1 MTASKMTVAQ
11 LRAALVEKGLV
22 GTGLKPA
29 LVARLES
36 ATSGSGGAD
45 AKETS
50 DDPQAPGAD
59 KGDDPDGANDEDGA
73 NEDAD
78 DEKKKADDDD
88 VAKKRAPKPSARG
101 KRARET
107 GDDAAGADE
116 SKKNTKKT
124 KKDGTQT
131 HGKDK
136 GKEKPCFELD
146 VRGNEGR
153 VIGKGGETIRNLEH
167 THGVKIEMRRDRGV
181 AIVSGDPAVFETVK
195 AAICD
200 LIENGDTSR
209 PVGGGGVGGGGRPVS
224 QQHGQQH
231 QHQQQQ
237 QQHQPTSQSLLRHPD
252 PDEVLPFDLQGDDV
266 ETYVEIQVACPGK
279 EGRVIGKQGA
289 TIKEIERQSGA
300 SMKVTKGSGF
310 CDIKGKKGSVI
321 NARRAVLDTLA
332 LQVDRFVGN
341 AAAVQGDWQCG
352 ACGANVFASKP
363 NCFAC
368 GAGKPAQGGAAM
380 GAGGYGAAAMGG
392 GGYGAPMAAMGGM
405 EHAYG
410 YGAPVAQQYGGH
422 YQPMA
427 GAVPG
432 VMGGGQ
438 SSQSQTVSVE
448 VPCRGSE
455 GRVIGK
461 GGEMIKHIQ
470 TQTGTKLD
478 MKRDVGTVVVT
489 GTAQGVQMAQGLLN
503 EVIENGDTRDKGG
516 MVAAAYG
523 GGGAPGAMAQ
533 HVQQPH
539 PSAMGGQP
547 VLMAVP
553 VNQAHAGVYA
563 PQGYYATPQ
572 GYYAPVAA
580 YGQHAPQQAY
590 APQAATQQA
599 LTYDPNVAAYAAA
612 AQQATASAE
621 WGVAP
626 QAGGIAPQAAAP
638 APQQQ
643 GEWQTHYSE
652 GRAYYYNVATGE
664 TRWA

>member
-1 MTASKMTVAQ
+1 MVSISPITTF
-11 LRAALVEKGLV
+11 RGLIAH
-22 GTGLKPA
+22 T
-29 LVARLES
+29 RL
-36 ATSGSGGAD
+36 T
-45 AKETS
+45 
-50 DDPQAPGAD
+50 
-59 KGDDPDGANDEDGA
+59 
-73 NEDAD
+73 
-78 DEKKKADDDD
+78 
-88 VAKKRAPKPSARG
+88 
-101 KRARET
+101 
-107 GDDAAGADE
+107 
-116 SKKNTKKT
+116 
-124 KKDGTQT
+124 
-131 HGKDK
+131 
-136 GKEKPCFELD
+136 FIFL
-146 VRGNEGR
+146 
-153 VIGKGGETIRNLEH
+153 
-167 THGVKIEMRRDRGV
+167 
-181 AIVSGDPAVFETVK
+181 
-195 AAICD
+195 
-200 LIENGDTSR
+200 
-209 PVGGGGVGGGGRPVS
+209 
-224 QQHGQQH
+224 
-231 QHQQQQ
+231 
-237 QQHQPTSQSLLRHPD
+237 QS
-252 PDEVLPFDLQGDDV
+252 
-266 ETYVEIQVACPGK
+266 
-279 EGRVIGKQGA
+279 
-289 TIKEIERQSGA
+289 
-300 SMKVTKGSGF
+300 
-310 CDIKGKKGSVI
+310 
-321 NARRAVLDTLA
+321 
-332 LQVDRFVGN
+332 
-341 AAAVQGDWQCG
+341 
-352 ACGANVFASKP
+352 
-363 NCFAC
+363 
-368 GAGKPAQGGAAM
+368 
-380 GAGGYGAAAMGG
+380 
-392 GGYGAPMAAMGGM
+392 
-405 EHAYG
+405 G

-448 VPCRGSE
+448 FPCRGSE

-599 LTYDPNVAAYAAA
+599 LTYDPNAAAYAAA

-626 QAGGIAPQAAAP
+626 QAGSIAPQAATP